1 MTRTRLGLALGL
13 VLALSAV
20 PAIAIAQETRTTE
33 TTVVDRHR
41 PLAELK
47 ERAQN
52 LIDHQQAVLDRLTTA
67 IDRSR
72 FITEGHAGRLHGD
85 ISGLDAR
92 LDQISREVE
101 DATTLDEVWALIREV
116 HGLHIGEVTAPKT
129 HQVIASDTLVAI
141 GGKLDRFAERLDDLL
156 TRAEEAGYDVGAGW
170 DLLEEMQRLIVAGVD
185 LADPVAESVIG
196 LGGDDWPDPA
206 QDLLAAGRRD
216 LRAAGAD
223 LRQAYGKGRDIVEI
237 LRSLGDEV

>member
-1 MTRTRLGLALGL
+1 MTTIRRGIAIGILLALTAG
-13 VLALSAV
+13 SA
-20 PAIAIAQETRTTE
+20 AIAQETTTTD

-52 LIDHQQAVLDRLTTA
+52 LIDHQQAVLDRLATA
-67 IDRSR
+67 IESSR
-72 FITEGHAGRLHGD
+72 FITEGHAGRLQGD
-85 ISGLDAR
+85 IAGLGAR
-92 LDQISREVE
+92 LDQISRQVD

-129 HQVIASDTLVAI
+129 HQVIVSDTLVAI
-141 GGKLDRFAERLDDLL
+141 GEKLTRFAERLDDLL
-156 TRAEEAGYDVGAGW
+156 TRAEEAGYDVGNGW
-170 DLLEEMQRLIVAGVD
+170 DLLAEMERLIASGVG
-185 LADPVAESVIG
+185 LAEPVAESVIG
-196 LGGDDWPDPA
+196 LDGDDWPDPA

-223 LRQAYGKGRDIVEI
+223 LREAYGNGREIVEI
-237 LRSLGDEV
+237 LRSLRDEA

>member
-1 MTRTRLGLALGL
+1 MTRMRLGLALGL
-13 VLALSAV
+13 VVALGAA
-20 PAIAIAQETRTTE
+20 PTIAIAQETTTTE

-52 LIDHQQAVLDRLTTA
+52 LIDHQQAVLDRLAAA
-67 IDRSR
+67 IELSR

-85 ISGLDAR
+85 ISGLEAE
-92 LDQISREVE
+92 LEQISRQVE

-141 GGKLDRFAERLDDLL
+141 GGKLNRFADRLENLLER
-156 TRAEEAGYDVGAGW
+156 AAEAGYDVGAGW
-170 DLLEEMQRLIVAGVD
+170 DLLEEMERLIGAGID

-196 LGGDDWPDPA
+196 LDGDDWPDPA

-223 LRQAYGKGRDIVEI
+223 LRTAYGKGREIVEI
-237 LRSLGDEV
+237 LRSLNDEA